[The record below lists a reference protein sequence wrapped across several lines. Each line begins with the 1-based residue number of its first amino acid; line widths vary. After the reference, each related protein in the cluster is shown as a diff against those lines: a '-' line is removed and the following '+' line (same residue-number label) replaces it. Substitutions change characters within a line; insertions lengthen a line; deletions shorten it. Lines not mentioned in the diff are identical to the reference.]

1 MYLRDEKI
9 FRKKVSLYELKYVII
24 YSAEG
29 WIIYSWEISMD
40 IDRVCKRKTRTLG
53 VSPQIYKFLN
63 NFLHIFQKIKILLR

>member
-9 FRKKVSLYELKYVII
+9 FRKVSLYELKYVMI

-29 WIIYSWEISMD
+29 WITYSWKISMD
-40 IDRVCKRKTRTLG
+40 SDRMCKRKTKTLG

-63 NFLHIFQKIKILLR
+63 NFLHVFQKIKIILR

>member
-40 IDRVCKRKTRTLG
+40 IDSVCKRKTRTLG